1 MIGFAW
7 TLALLSLAA
16 IAAVLSHRI
25 SDRLHIP
32 APAVFLLA
40 AAAVS
45 DLFPRL
51 AELST
56 GTVRHIVTVALVA
69 VLFNGG
75 MNIGWRRLRP
85 ALAPVLWLGVLG
97 TVLTA
102 LILAGLTRWIFGL
115 GWLAALLVGTAL
127 APTDPAAVFS
137 VLGRREILGRTGT
150 LLEGESG
157 ANDPVGIAL
166 MLGLLAAGSAS
177 GWGAVAT
184 GVREFALELA
194 VGLLVG
200 AAGGYLLGWAMRRI
214 VLPGEGLYPLQVFFA
229 GLAIYGLAT
238 VARGSGFLAV
248 FVAGVLVGDV
258 RAPYKREIERFHQVL
273 ASFGEIVAFS
283 VLGLSVSLRSLP
295 NGNAWLVGLV
305 LAVLLTLVVRPLV
318 VGTLLLPARL
328 RWGERAFVAWAGLK
342 GAVPILLGT
351 FILTS
356 DFPHELRL
364 FDIIFV
370 VVAFSVIVQG
380 GLVTVVA
387 RLCRVPMRSVP
398 LRPWAVGLRVQEE
411 PQGTRRYQVADGSA
425 AVGRS
430 VQDVSRDEGV
440 WVSLLTRAGEA
451 IPVNRDT
458 VLRPGDEVLVTVD
471 PDEPDS
477 SGALFTGEPD
487 QSRR

>member
-7 TLALLSLAA
+7 VVAVLSLAA

-25 SDRLHIP
+25 SDRLRVP
-32 APAVFLLA
+32 APAVFLLVA
-40 AAAVS
+40 AALS
-45 DLFPRL
+45 DLFPHL
-51 AELST
+51 GKLST
-56 GTVRHIVTVALVA
+56 GTIRHIVTVALVL

-102 LILAGLTRWIFGL
+102 LILAGLTHWIFGL
-115 GWLAALLVGTAL
+115 GWLAALLIGTAL

-166 MLGLLAAGSAS
+166 MLSLLAAGSAS
-177 GWGAVAT
+177 GWGAIAM
-184 GVREFALELA
+184 GIREFALQIV

-200 AAGGYLLGWAMRRI
+200 VVGGRLLVLMMRR
-214 VLPGEGLYPLQVFFA
+214 VALPGEGLYPLQVLFA

-248 FVAGVLVGDV
+248 FLAGILVGDA
-258 RAPYKREIERFHQVL
+258 RAPYKREIERFHEVL

-283 VLGLSVSLRSLP
+283 VLGLAVSLRSLP
-295 NGNAWLVGLV
+295 EGNAWLVGLV

-318 VGTLLLPARL
+318 VGVLLLPARL
-328 RWGERAFVAWAGLK
+328 RWGERVFVAWAGLK

-351 FILTS
+351 FILTGG
-356 DFPHELRL
+356 FPQQLRL
-364 FDIIFV
+364 FDIVFV

-380 GLVTVVA
+380 SLVTVVA
-387 RLCRVPMRSVP
+387 RLCRVPMRALP
-398 LRPWAVGLRVQEE
+398 LQPWTVGLRVRDE
-411 PQGTRRYQVADGSA
+411 PRGTHRYQVGEGSP

-430 VQDVSRDEGV
+430 VRDLSRDEGV
-440 WVSLLTRAGEA
+440 WVSLLTRDGDAV
-451 IPVNRDT
+451 PVNRDT
-458 VLRPGDEVLVTVD
+458 VLRSGDEILITAD
-471 PDEPDS
+471 PDEPDTTVR
-477 SGALFTGEPD
+477 LFQPE
-487 QSRR
+487 R